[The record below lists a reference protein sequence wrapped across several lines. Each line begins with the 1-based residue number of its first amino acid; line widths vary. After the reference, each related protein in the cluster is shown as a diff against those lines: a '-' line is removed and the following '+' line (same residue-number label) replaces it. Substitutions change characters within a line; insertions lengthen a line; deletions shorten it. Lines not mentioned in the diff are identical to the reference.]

1 MFITWSNN
9 GQNSFGVQWTDILF
23 YAEFFQLLFFSAV
36 AGGSGNG
43 NGNGT
48 SSGTAS
54 TEDDLETRDLAEVK
68 SDDNESTSHVVGHVM
83 PPLIPT
89 SAVGPHPQHA
99 SDSTHW

>member
-1 MFITWSNN
+1 MKNWRA
-9 GQNSFGVQWTDILF
+9 GQNGCGVQSGQMFFSMQNF
-23 YAEFFQLLFFSAV
+23 YNYYFSAV

-54 TEDDLETRDLAEVK
+54 TEDDLETRDLTEVK